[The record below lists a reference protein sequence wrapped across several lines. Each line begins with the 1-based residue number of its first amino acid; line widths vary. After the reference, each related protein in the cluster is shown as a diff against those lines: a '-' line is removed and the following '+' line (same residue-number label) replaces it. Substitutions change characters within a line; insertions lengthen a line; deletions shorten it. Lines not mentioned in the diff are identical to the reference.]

1 MKVGTELLEQLKIY
15 YESQSQHQRWSPW
28 SPSSSIANWHCHRLW
43 MNKEYQ
49 DPDDPIAFNDQL
61 TVKLP
66 A

>member
-1 MKVGTELLEQLKIY
+1 MKVGTELLEQLKNF
-15 YESQSQHQRWSPW
+15 YESQSQHQQWSPW
-28 SPSSSIANWHCHRLW
+28 SKSSSIAKWWHCVV
-43 MNKEYQ
+43 NKEHQ